1 MRFPTIFKTI
11 ILFDGFF
18 MLVDRKKVTEQ
29 IQHNTFDI
37 CIIGGGAT
45 GAGCALDAASRGF
58 KVLLI
63 EKEDFGSATSGK
75 STKLIHGGVRY
86 LEQAVKKLSIG
97 QFKMVRKAL
106 QERNTLL
113 RIAPHLTRRLPLI
126 TPCRSWLEGLYYFVG
141 LWLYDRLSGPSKMGK
156 SQLLSK
162 KKAADIIPTLNQ
174 NHLSAAVLY
183 YDGQLDDLRFNWA
196 LVDSAMAHGAIAMN
210 HASVTAFTKDS
221 NGRLQKADMVDHLV
235 GTNFTVHARCFINAT
250 GPFADP
256 IRQMANEK
264 AAPRIR
270 VSSGVHVLLPKKMMP
285 SHAAMLIPKTADG
298 RLIFAIPYQDE
309 VLLGTTD
316 EEALLTD
323 QEFGPTEPELDFLL
337 EHVNAYL
344 DINARKADVLAGF
357 GGLRPLVKKA
367 GGKTKDLVR
376 DHEVEVD
383 RQSGL
388 ISILG
393 GKWTTY
399 RLMAKD
405 TVDAATA
412 MLGSHAPCI
421 THQITLTGGEGN
433 EHLDPATL
441 VDQCG
446 FSEKIIHHLISKYG
460 DKTATIIALA
470 EKDPSLG
477 HPILPSLPYTFAE
490 LQYVITQEMAY
501 TVKDVIGR
509 RWGVQHINWE
519 HALALIEPVGDYM
532 KTHYQWSQSE
542 EQLYIAHYKNELL
555 QLMRAAGK

>member
-1 MRFPTIFKTI
+1 
-11 ILFDGFF
+11 

-29 IQHNTFDI
+29 IQQTTFDI

-58 KVLLI
+58 SVLLV

-86 LEQAVKKLSIG
+86 LEQAIKKLSIG
-97 QFKMVRKAL
+97 QFRMVRKAL

-126 TPCRSWLEGLYYFVG
+126 TPCRNWLEGLYYFVG
-141 LWLYDRLSGPSKMGK
+141 LLLYDRMSGCSKMGQSK
-156 SQLLSK
+156 LLSK
-162 KKAADIIPTLNQ
+162 KRAVDIIPTLNQ
-174 NHLSAAVLY
+174 NHLFSAVLY

-196 LVDSAMAHGAIAMN
+196 LVESAMAHGAIAMN
-210 HASVTAFTKDS
+210 HASVTSFTKDS
-221 NGRLQKADMVDHLV
+221 NGRLQTAEMVDHLLGAKFKV
-235 GTNFTVHARCFINAT
+235 QARCFINAT

-256 IRQMANEK
+256 VRQMANEK
-264 AAPRIR
+264 AESRIR
-270 VSSGVHVLLPKKMMP
+270 VSSGVHVLLPQKMMP

-309 VLLGTTD
+309 VLVGTTD

-337 EHVNAYL
+337 EHVNDYL
-344 DINARKADVLAGF
+344 DINASKADVLAGF

-367 GGKTKDLVR
+367 GSKTKDLVR

-405 TVDAATA
+405 TVDAATV
-412 MLGSHAPCI
+412 MLGSHVPCI
-421 THQITLTGGEGN
+421 THQITLQGGEGYQ
-433 EHLDPATL
+433 HLDPATF

-446 FSEKIIHHLISKYG
+446 FSQKIIHHLISKYG
-460 DKTATIIALA
+460 DKTVMIIALA
-470 EKDPSLG
+470 EKDPSLCQ
-477 HPILPSLPYTFAE
+477 PVLNPLPYTYAE
-490 LQYVITQEMAY
+490 LHYVITQEMAY

-509 RWGVQHINWE
+509 RWGVQLVNWE
-519 HALALIEPVGDYM
+519 HALALIEPVGAYM
-532 KTHYQWSQSE
+532 KTQFQWNQSE
-542 EQLYIAHYKNELL
+542 EQLYIAHYKNE
-555 QLMRAAGK
+555 

>member
-1 MRFPTIFKTI
+1 
-11 ILFDGFF
+11 

-29 IQHNTFDI
+29 IQQKTFDI

-58 KVLLI
+58 SVLLV

-86 LEQAVKKLSIG
+86 LEQAIKKLSIG
-97 QFKMVRKAL
+97 QFRMVRKAL

-126 TPCRSWLEGLYYFVG
+126 TPCRNWLEGLYYFVG
-141 LWLYDRLSGPSKMGK
+141 LWLYDRLSGSSKMGQSK
-156 SQLLSK
+156 LLSK
-162 KKAADIIPTLNQ
+162 KRAVDIIPTLNQ
-174 NHLSAAVLY
+174 NHLFSAILY

-196 LVDSAMAHGAIAMN
+196 LVESAMAHGAIAMN

-221 NGRLQKADMVDHLV
+221 NGRLQTAEMVDHLV
-235 GTNFTVHARCFINAT
+235 DTNFTVHARCFINAT

-256 IRQMANEK
+256 VRQMANEK
-264 AAPRIR
+264 AESRIR
-270 VSSGVHVLLPKKMMP
+270 VSSGVHVLLPQKMMP

-309 VLLGTTD
+309 VLVGTTD

-344 DINARKADVLAGF
+344 DINASKADVLAGF

-367 GGKTKDLVR
+367 GSKTKDLVR

-405 TVDAATA
+405 TVDAATV
-412 MLGSHAPCI
+412 MLGSHVPCI
-421 THQITLTGGEGN
+421 THQITLKGGEGYQ
-433 EHLDPATL
+433 HLDPATF

-446 FSEKIIHHLISKYG
+446 FSQKIIHHLISKYG
-460 DKTATIIALA
+460 DKTVMIIALA
-470 EKDPSLG
+470 EKDPSLCQ
-477 HPILPSLPYTFAE
+477 PVLNNLPYTYAE
-490 LQYVITQEMAY
+490 LHYVITHEMAY

-509 RWGVQHINWE
+509 RWGVQLVNWE
-519 HALALIEPVGDYM
+519 QALALIEPVGAYM
-532 KTHYQWSQSE
+532 KTQFQWNQSE